1 MKKLLATVFFLG
13 VCTTAL
19 FAQGFGFGI
28 KGGVNIANTDISSD
42 QFTLDTK
49 SKMSFHGGVFV
60 NLMFTDKLGIQ
71 PELLYSLQGSEY
83 DIPSVEGKLSLAYVN
98 VPVLLR
104 YNINDLLSLHIGPQ
118 FGFLMN
124 AEEEFDGDTADVK
137 DDFKSSD
144 ISGAFG
150 VEVDLPMKI
159 GFGARYVLGL
169 SNALTDDGSFGD
181 AELKNSTIQVYV
193 KFRLKSAN

>member
-1 MKKLLATVFFLG
+1 MKKIVVTVFLLG
-13 VCTTAL
+13 AGAVA
-19 FAQGFGFGI
+19 FAQGLGFGL

-49 SKMSFHGGVFV
+49 SKIGFHGGVFV
-60 NLMFTDKLGIQ
+60 NLMLSDKFGLQ

-83 DIPSVEGKLSLAYVN
+83 DIPSVEGNLTLSYLN
-98 VPVLLR
+98 VPILLR
-104 YNINDLLSLHIGPQ
+104 YNINDMLSIHAGPQ
-118 FGFLMN
+118 FGVLMS
-124 AEEEFDGDTADVK
+124 AEEEFDGDTSDVK
-137 DDFKSSD
+137 DDFKGSD

-150 VEVDLPMKI
+150 IEVDLPMKI

-181 AELKNSTIQVYV
+181 AKLKNSTIQVYV

>member
-1 MKKLLATVFFLG
+1 MKKTFFTFILMTLCASALLA
-13 VCTTAL
+13 
-19 FAQGFGFGI
+19 QGIGFGI

-49 SKMSFHGGVFV
+49 SKLGFHGGVFV
-60 NLMFTDKLGIQ
+60 NLMFSDKLGIQ
-71 PELLYSLQGSEY
+71 PEVLYSLQGSKY
-83 DIPSVEGKLSLAYVN
+83 DISSVDGKLTLGYVN
-98 VPVLLR
+98 IPLLVR
-104 YNINDLLSLHIGPQ
+104 YNINEMISLHVGPQ
-118 FGFLMN
+118 FGLLMS

-150 VEVDLPMKI
+150 VEFDLPMKI

-169 SNALTDDGSFGD
+169 SNTLTNDGSFGN

-193 KFRLKSAN
+193 KFRIKS